1 MDSGRLLPVGLKW
14 KFKGEN
20 AGLLAASIFNVA
32 VGVLCL
38 AMLFLEDLR
47 LIHMGLMGAI
57 SLATAYGLF
66 RKRFWALWTMFVA
79 ASMATVFALSTLYYA
94 LRSDI
99 LLDAAVVV
107 YMVLTWIFTAYIAS
121 KRSKLGL

>member
-1 MDSGRLLPVGLKW
+1 MW
-14 KFKGEN
+14 
-20 AGLLAASIFNVA
+20 
-32 VGVLCL
+32 
-38 AMLFLEDLR
+38 
-47 LIHMGLMGAI
+47 LIGAI

-99 LLDAAVVV
+99 TLDAAVVV

-121 KRSKLGL
+121 KRIKLGL

>member
-14 KFKGEN
+14 KFKGEDV
-20 AGLLAASIFNVA
+20 GLLAASIFNVA

-47 LIHMGLMGAI
+47 LIHMGLIGAI

-99 LLDAAVVV
+99 LLDAAVIV
-107 YMVLTWIFTAYIAS
+107 YMVLTWIFTVYIAS

>member
-79 ASMATVFALSTLYYA
+79 ASMATVFTLSTLYYA

-99 LLDAAVVV
+99 LLDAAVIV

>member
-14 KFKGEN
+14 KFKGEDV
-20 AGLLAASIFNVA
+20 GLLAASIFNVA

-38 AMLFLEDLR
+38 AMLFLEDLQ
-47 LIHMGLMGAI
+47 LIHIGLIGAI

-99 LLDAAVVV
+99 LLDAAVIV

>member
-14 KFKGEN
+14 KFKGEDV
-20 AGLLAASIFNVA
+20 GLLAASIFNVA

-38 AMLFLEDLR
+38 AMLFLEDLQ
-47 LIHMGLMGAI
+47 LIHIGLIGAI

-99 LLDAAVVV
+99 LLDAAVIV
-107 YMVLTWIFTAYIAS
+107 YMVLTWIFTVYIAS

>member
-1 MDSGRLLPVGLKW
+1 MGLKTR
-14 KFKGEN
+14 FKGEDG
-20 AGLLAASIFNVA
+20 GLLLASIFNAA

-38 AMLFLEDLR
+38 ATLLLEDLG
-47 LIHMGLMGAI
+47 LIHMGLIGVF

-66 RKRFWALWTMFVA
+66 RKRFWALWTMFVTA
-79 ASMATVFALSTLYYA
+79 LMATAFALSTLYYT
-94 LRSDI
+94 LGSDI
-99 LLDAAVVV
+99 PLDAAVVV